1 MTTCS
6 MVDIGS
12 LDYLE
17 ALALQR
23 RVHSRVANG
32 DLPNVLLLLQHP
44 PVYTMGRRASRADV
58 LAPDAKLRGLGVDV
72 CRTDR
77 GGAVTYHGPGQLICY
92 PILRL
97 RELGMGPLSYVRAL
111 ERVVASMLAE
121 LGIIAASDSRPT
133 GVWVGDAKIA
143 AIGVRVSKGAT
154 MHGAALNVCTDLSY
168 FDHIVPCGMPSVK
181 VTSMR
186 EQGATIDVSRAVDIL
201 APHFARVF
209 SCSLVRST
217 PEEIGE
223 SVNTPSH
230 RRSA

>member
-1 MTTCS
+1 MTTCV
-6 MVDIGS
+6 MVDLGS
-12 LDYLE
+12 LDYRE
-17 ALALQR
+17 ALALQG

-58 LAPDAKLRGLGVDV
+58 LAPDSKLRDLGVDI

-97 RELGMGPLSYVRAL
+97 RELGIGPLSYVRAL
-111 ERVVASMLAE
+111 ESVVASMLSE
-121 LGIIAASDSRPT
+121 LGIVAASDSRPT

-143 AIGVRVSKGAT
+143 AIGVRVSRGAT

-168 FDHIVPCGMPSVK
+168 FNHIVPCGMPSAK
-181 VTSMR
+181 VTSIC

-201 APHFARVF
+201 APHFAGVF
-209 SCSLVRST
+209 SCSLIRST

-223 SVNTPSH
+223 SARTPSP
-230 RRSA
+230 RRAA

>member
-1 MTTCS
+1 MTTCA
-6 MVDIGS
+6 MVDLGS

-17 ALALQR
+17 ALALQG

-32 DLPNVLLLLQHP
+32 DLPNMLLLLQHP
-44 PVYTMGRRASRADV
+44 PVYTMGRRARRADV
-58 LAPDAKLRGLGVDV
+58 LAPDAKLRDLGVDV
-72 CRTDR
+72 CCTDR

-97 RELGMGPLSYVRAL
+97 REFGIGPLSYVRAL

-121 LGIIAASDSRPT
+121 LGIVAASDSRPT

-143 AIGVRVSKGAT
+143 AIGVRVSRGAT

-168 FDHIVPCGMPSVK
+168 FDHIVPCGMPSAK

-186 EQGATIDVSRAVDIL
+186 EQGVALDVSRAVDIL

-223 SVNTPSH
+223 GARTPSP
-230 RRSA
+230 RRAA

>member
-1 MTTCS
+1 MTTCA
-6 MVDIGS
+6 MVDLGS
-12 LDYLE
+12 LDYRE
-17 ALALQR
+17 ALALQG

-58 LAPDAKLRGLGVDV
+58 LASDSKLRDLGVDIY
-72 CRTDR
+72 RTDR

-97 RELGMGPLSYVRAL
+97 RELGIGPLSYVRAL
-111 ERVVASMLAE
+111 ESVVASMLSE
-121 LGIIAASDSRPT
+121 LGIVAASDSRPT

-143 AIGVRVSKGAT
+143 AIGVRVSRGAT

-168 FDHIVPCGMPSVK
+168 FDHIVPCGMPSAK
-181 VTSMR
+181 VTSIC
-186 EQGATIDVSRAVDIL
+186 EQGATLDVSRAVDIL

-209 SCSLVRST
+209 SCSLIRST

-223 SVNTPSH
+223 SARTPSP
-230 RRSA
+230 RGVA

>member
-1 MTTCS
+1 MTTCA
-6 MVDIGS
+6 MVDLGS
-12 LDYLE
+12 LDYRE
-17 ALALQR
+17 ALALQG

-44 PVYTMGRRASRADV
+44 PVYTMGRRANRADV
-58 LAPDAKLRGLGVDV
+58 LASDSKLRDLGVDIY
-72 CRTDR
+72 RTDR

-97 RELGMGPLSYVRAL
+97 RELGIGPLSYVRAL
-111 ERVVASMLAE
+111 ESVVASMLSE
-121 LGIIAASDSRPT
+121 LGIVAASDSRPT

-143 AIGVRVSKGAT
+143 AIGVRVSRGAT

-168 FDHIVPCGMPSVK
+168 FDHIVPCGMPSAK
-181 VTSMR
+181 VTSIC

-209 SCSLVRST
+209 SCSLICST

-223 SVNTPSH
+223 SARTPSP
-230 RRSA
+230 RGVA

>member
-1 MTTCS
+1 MTTCA
-6 MVDIGS
+6 MVDLGS
-12 LDYLE
+12 LDYRE
-17 ALALQR
+17 ALALQG

-58 LAPDAKLRGLGVDV
+58 LAPDSKLRDLGVDIY
-72 CRTDR
+72 RTDR

-97 RELGMGPLSYVRAL
+97 RELGIGPLSYVRAL
-111 ERVVASMLAE
+111 ESVVASMLSE
-121 LGIIAASDSRPT
+121 LAIVAASDSRPT

-143 AIGVRVSKGAT
+143 AIGVRVSRGAT

-168 FDHIVPCGMPSVK
+168 FDHIVPCGMPSAK
-181 VTSMR
+181 VTSIC
-186 EQGATIDVSRAVDIL
+186 EQGATIDVPRAVDIL

-209 SCSLVRST
+209 SCSLIRST

-223 SVNTPSH
+223 SARTPSP
-230 RRSA
+230 RGVA